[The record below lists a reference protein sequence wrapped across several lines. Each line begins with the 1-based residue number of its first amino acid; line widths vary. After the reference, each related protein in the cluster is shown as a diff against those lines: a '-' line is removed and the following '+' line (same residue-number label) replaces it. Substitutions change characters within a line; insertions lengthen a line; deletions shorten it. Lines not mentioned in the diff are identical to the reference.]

1 MQLTKIEKSLLK
13 GEILLHRK
21 TTKSNKHKAL
31 KKVMENMEKFTK
43 HKSTIEE
50 EIEFSE
56 DEDLSFYDE
65 SEEGTYTKLYY
76 F

>member
-13 GEILLHRK
+13 GEILFHRK
-21 TTKSNKHKAL
+21 TTKSNKAL
-31 KKVMENMEKFTK
+31 KRGMENMEKFTK